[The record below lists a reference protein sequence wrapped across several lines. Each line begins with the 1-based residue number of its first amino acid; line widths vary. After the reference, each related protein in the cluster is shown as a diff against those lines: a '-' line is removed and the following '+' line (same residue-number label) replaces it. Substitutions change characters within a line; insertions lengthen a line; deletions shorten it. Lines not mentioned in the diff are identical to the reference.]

1 MGLRAEGTA
10 QGVKHLLYKHKDM
23 SSDPRTHIKLSSI
36 RLESQ
41 CFSDKMVAGTG
52 DSPETHRPSWWAS

>member
-10 QGVKHLLYKHKDM
+10 QGVKHLLYKHEDM

-36 RLESQ
+36 HLESQ